1 MALFPCPKCNKK
13 ISDTAVVCSHCGQK
27 LVTVEF
33 TCPNCEAWMC
43 GLTGFSG
50 VCWECGNR
58 TNVPLPPAVA
68 ALAMLALAIVLSGP
82 FRAERR
88 RVWARSLERCVRPTT
103 RRRAT
108 AFPLEVEALGSF
120 CAASIIDADF
130 QTLNQDLCRMYVG
143 ARASQ
148 GDDPSEI
155 LDNLMELVTLQA
167 KNCRM
172 TVPDRMIKT
181 MLETATEHIRD
192 IAAALETALQGHPR
206 LPPLH
211 L

>member
-1 MALFPCPKCNKK
+1 
-13 ISDTAVVCSHCGQK
+13 
-27 LVTVEF
+27 
-33 TCPNCEAWMC
+33 
-43 GLTGFSG
+43 
-50 VCWECGNR
+50 
-58 TNVPLPPAVA
+58 
-68 ALAMLALAIVLSGP
+68 
-82 FRAERR
+82 
-88 RVWARSLERCVRPTT
+88 
-103 RRRAT
+103 
-108 AFPLEVEALGSF
+108 
-120 CAASIIDADF
+120 
-130 QTLNQDLCRMYVG
+130 MYVG